1 MFFISEIVI
10 VKAGTDPLETGVE
23 VHEHVGQRGADCST
37 RLVVELRIKVESGQM
52 IEMQGV

>member
-10 VKAGTDPLETGVE
+10 VKASTDPLETGVE
-23 VHEHVGQRGADCST
+23 VHEHVSQRGADCST
-37 RLVVELRIKVESGQM
+37 RLVVELRIKVERRQM